1 MNLPEHFS
9 KFFRICNVEQR
20 ENGLT
25 YVNVD
30 SVVAIPASERG
41 KLLLDLEDELCKENS
56 EIRVW
61 HASIG
66 DKNSLRKLRGIELG

>member
-1 MNLPEHFS
+1 MNLPEQFS
-9 KFFRICNVEQR
+9 RYFKICSVEQR

-41 KLLLDLEDELCKENS
+41 RLLLDLEDELCKENLG
-56 EIRVW
+56 IRVW